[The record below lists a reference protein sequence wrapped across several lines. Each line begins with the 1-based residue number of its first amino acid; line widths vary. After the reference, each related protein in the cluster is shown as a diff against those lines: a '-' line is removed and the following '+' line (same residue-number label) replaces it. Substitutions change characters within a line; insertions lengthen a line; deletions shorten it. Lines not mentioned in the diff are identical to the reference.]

1 MSVLLEF
8 SMFPLDKGESLSRY
22 VAPSLEIIDQS
33 GLVYQFTPMATI
45 LEGEFDQVME
55 VVRQCYE
62 RMSQDCDRV
71 ICNMKFDARKGGDG
85 RLTAKTQKVESLL
98 NKELKK

>member
-1 MSVLLEF
+1 
-8 SMFPLDKGESLSRY
+8 
-22 VAPSLEIIDQS
+22 
-33 GLVYQFTPMATI
+33 
-45 LEGEFDQVME
+45 ME

-71 ICNMKFDARKGGDG
+71 ICNMKFDARKGGEG